1 MMGEVLVYANVFNE
15 QRLKVLQNIF
25 FAIKENKMEQA
36 REHIYQY
43 GSLVKKDD
51 LLARQI
57 FLSVLMW
64 EEERAQ
70 LQEK

>member
-36 REHIYQY
+36 REQIYRY

>member
-25 FAIKENKMEQA
+25 YAIEENKMEQA
-36 REHIYQY
+36 REQIYQY

-64 EEERAQ
+64 EEEREQ
-70 LQEK
+70 LHRK